1 MRHQENNPGAG
12 SAERQ
17 LSREEDR
24 IVKEGLAKGTILAAA
39 AESRELLARLEA
51 THQRS
56 RQSDNYK
63 KFHDALARVS
73 RLNGKSTL
81 RESQEAL
88 DELQKAAGTRSWHRR
103 IGSCHWPSCRSR

>member
-39 AESRELLARLEA
+39 AD
-51 THQRS
+51 H
-56 RQSDNYK
+56 
-63 KFHDALARVS
+63 
-73 RLNGKSTL
+73 
-81 RESQEAL
+81 
-88 DELQKAAGTRSWHRR
+88 GTE
-103 IGSCHWPSCRSR
+103 G